1 VRIDENQGMRRR
13 GVRISL
19 RHLMIAIAVLAV
31 LTTAA
36 IRFVYAGWFIYRS
49 LHWEREELRLM
60 EEALASARTD
70 SPFFQQYD
78 KEVAQYHAAIS
89 AYHSRCKWLY
99 VRAMFSFW
107 SRFPE
112 RPPMPEIVRPKIPYV
127 PPPTPIPRTD
137 PGRKP

>member
-1 VRIDENQGMRRR
+1 MGRR

-36 IRFVYAGWFIYRS
+36 IRFVYAGWFIYGS
-49 LHWEREELRLM
+49 LYQEREELRRM
-60 EEALASARTD
+60 EGALARDRTD
-70 SPFFQQYD
+70 WPLFHQYY
-78 KEVAQYHAAIS
+78 KEVAQYHAERS

-99 VRAMFSFW
+99 VRAMFAFW
-107 SRFPE
+107 SRLPE
-112 RPPMPEIVRPKIPYV
+112 RPPMPETVRPEVPYV

-137 PGRKP
+137 QGRKL